1 MEVGKMKKFIAICSG
16 LGISLALA
24 SSSVAGSFEDS
35 MTKCLT
41 KNANTRDSAV
51 VMLGCTANCGK
62 LSDCKVLSDSAPGK
76 GFDKAAICVADALP
90 MGGKTGEV
98 KVPMRF
104 PGGG

>member
-1 MEVGKMKKFIAICSG
+1 MKKIIAICGG
-16 LGISLALA
+16 LGLSLVLTGA
-24 SSSVAGSFEDS
+24 SAAGSFEDS
-35 MTKCLT
+35 MTRCLT

-51 VMLGCTANCGK
+51 VMLGCNADAGK
-62 LSDCKVLSDSAPGK
+62 LSGCKVISDSAPGK
-76 GFDKAAICVADALP
+76 GFDKAALCVADALP